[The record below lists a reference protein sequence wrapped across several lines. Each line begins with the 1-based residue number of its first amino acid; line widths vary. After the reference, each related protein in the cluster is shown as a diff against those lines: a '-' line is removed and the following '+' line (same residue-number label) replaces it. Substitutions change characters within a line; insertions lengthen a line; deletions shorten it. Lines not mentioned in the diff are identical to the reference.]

1 VGDPVEWAVHMLKSV
16 LIVDDS
22 QVVRDVLRD
31 FFEAL
36 KDWKVAGEADD
47 GVEAIQKAREVKP
60 DLILLDFSMPKMNG
74 LEAASVL
81 KKILPNVHIIVFTM
95 FADALGSKLS
105 SAVDLVVPKAEG
117 LTVLAKA
124 LQSLVGTA
132 GAIRPET
139 SPAI

>member
-1 VGDPVEWAVHMLKSV
+1 MSKSV

-22 QVVRDVLRD
+22 QVVREVMRD
-31 FFEAL
+31 FFETQA
-36 KDWKVAGEADD
+36 DWKVGGEAGD
-47 GVEAIQKAREVKP
+47 GVEAIQKARELKP

-81 KKILPNVHIIVFTM
+81 KKMLPNVHIIAFTM

-124 LQSLVGTA
+124 VQSLLGTA
-132 GAIRPET
+132 GQA
-139 SPAI
+139 

>member
-1 VGDPVEWAVHMLKSV
+1 MLKSV

-22 QVVRDVLRD
+22 RVVRDVLRD
-31 FFEAL
+31 FFETLA
-36 KDWKVAGEADD
+36 DWKVGGEARD
-47 GVEAIQKAREVKP
+47 GVEAIQKARELKP
-60 DLILLDFSMPKMNG
+60 DLILLDFSMSKMNG

-81 KKILPNVHIIVFTM
+81 KKMLPDVHIIAFTM

-124 LQSLVGTA
+124 VQSLVETA
-132 GAIRPET
+132 RAG
-139 SPAI
+139 

>member
-1 VGDPVEWAVHMLKSV
+1 MPGTWTILASVHMPKSV

-31 FFEAL
+31 FFETLA
-36 KDWKVAGEADD
+36 DWKVGGEA
-47 GVEAIQKAREVKP
+47 GNGAAAIQKAGELKP
-60 DLILLDFSMPKMNG
+60 DLILLDFSMPYMNG

-81 KKILPNVHIIVFTM
+81 KKMLPKVHIIAFTM

-124 LQSLVGTA
+124 PQSLVGTA
-132 GAIRPET
+132 GET
-139 SPAI
+139 

>member
-1 VGDPVEWAVHMLKSV
+1 MLKSV

-31 FFEAL
+31 FFETLA
-36 KDWKVAGEADD
+36 DWKVRGEARD
-47 GVEAIQKAREVKP
+47 GAEAIQRAKELKP

-81 KKILPNVHIIVFTM
+81 KKILPNVHIIAFTM

-124 LQSLVGTA
+124 VQSLAGTA
-132 GAIRPET
+132 HEAP
-139 SPAI
+139 SPTGS

>member
-1 VGDPVEWAVHMLKSV
+1 MLKSV

-31 FFEAL
+31 FFETL
-36 KDWKVAGEADD
+36 TDWKVRGEAGD
-47 GVEAIQKAREVKP
+47 GAEAIQKARELKP

-81 KKILPNVHIIVFTM
+81 KKMLPNVRIIAFTM

-117 LTVLAKA
+117 LTVLARA
-124 LQSLVGTA
+124 VQSLVGTA
-132 GAIRPET
+132 HEAPSATGP
-139 SPAI
+139 